1 MDSCTGKVVITFHSH
16 YEATRQKR
24 RLSQHGVSCAL
35 KPVPR
40 TLSSSCGTALMLDAE
55 DYSDSLLIDGVEG
68 AYGNMEG
75 KWSDLLIR

>member
-1 MDSCTGKVVITFHSH
+1 
-16 YEATRQKR
+16 
-24 RLSQHGVSCAL
+24 
-35 KPVPR
+35 
-40 TLSSSCGTALMLDAE
+40 MLDAE

>member
-16 YEATRQKR
+16 YDATRQKR

-35 KPVPR
+35 IPVP
-40 TLSSSCGTALMLDAE
+40 LMLDAE